1 MSKTDVCTDTVKVD
15 IFTIITVIII
25 TSTIAKCNTIV
36 YSIST
41 DRLTALVKWYRENGL
56 QPKEKRNAGH
66 DNNTRAYSLD
76 DTKRTVAFISNYA
89 DDHALVLPGRVPGFQ
104 RDDIRL
110 MPSCETKVKVHAAYT
125 TAMSNLGMCNYWHIS
140 LSL

>member
-1 MSKTDVCTDTVKVD
+1 MCAPTPLKLIHCLSKYSMPV
-15 IFTIITVIII
+15 FTIITVIII

-41 DRLTALVKWYRENGL
+41 DRLTALVKYYRDNRL

-76 DTKRTVAFISNYA
+76 DTKRTVAFISSYA
-89 DDHALVLPGRVPGFQ
+89 DDHALVLPGRVPGFE

-110 MPSCETKVKVHAAYT
+110 IMCDESESSCGIHNGNV
-125 TAMSNLGMCNYWHIS
+125 
-140 LSL
+140 